1 MKGVSF
7 PLFKTKLDVE
17 SERFNLEDPA
27 GRKEYFT
34 LKAQSDV
41 EKIREYLD
49 EGNTFLAILLGKK
62 NSGKGTYSKLFAE
75 AVGKE
80 RVLHI
85 SVGDMVRELDTIVR
99 DEEQQK
105 ELVVYLEKHYRSSVP
120 LQEAFDAIKSRS
132 TQFLLPTEL
141 ILALLRRKIE
151 NIKGKAIF
159 IDGFPRNLDQI
170 SYSLYFRQI
179 MGFKDDP
186 DFFVFIDVPES
197 IIDERMKYRVICPI
211 CHAPRNPR
219 LLKTKDVGYDIET
232 KEFYLMCDDPA
243 CNKARMIPK
252 EGDSLGIEAIR
263 DRIELDDTIMRS
275 LLDMDGVSKIYL
287 RNAYPV
293 HEASTHLADYEITPG
308 YFYTWDETNQK
319 VITDEKP
326 WTALDENG
334 IESYSLF
341 PAPIVVSLLHQIAE
355 KLG

>member
-7 PLFKTKLDVE
+7 PLFKTKLE
-17 SERFNLEDPA
+17 TEAQKFNLEDPV
-27 GRKEYFT
+27 GRKEYFVT
-34 LKAQSDV
+34 KAQPDI
-41 EKIREYLD
+41 EKIKEYL
-49 EGNTFLAILLGKK
+49 EKGNTFLAILLGKK

-75 AVGKE
+75 AVGKD

-85 SVGDMVRELDTIVR
+85 SVGDMVRELDAVVQ
-99 DEEQQK
+99 DEAQQK
-105 ELVVYLEKHYRSSVP
+105 ELVEYLQKHYRSSVP
-120 LQEAFDAIKSRS
+120 LQEALDAIKSRS

-151 NIKGKAIF
+151 NVKGKAIF

-186 DFFVFIDVPES
+186 DFFVFIDVPEN

-211 CHAPRNPR
+211 CHVPRNPR
-219 LLKTKDVGYDIET
+219 LLKTKDVGYDAAT
-232 KEFYLMCDDPA
+232 KEFYLMCDDSA
-243 CNKARMIPK
+243 CNKARMVPK

-263 DRIELDDTIMRS
+263 ERIELDDTIMRS
-275 LLDMDGVSKIYL
+275 LLDMDGVSKVYL

-293 HEASTHLADYEITPG
+293 AQASEYLADYEITPG
-308 YFYTWDETNQK
+308 YFYTWDEANQK
-319 VITDEKP
+319 VITEEKP
-326 WTALDENG
+326 WTALDEDG

-355 KLG
+355 KLS